1 MSTLY
6 IRHPSKAASDADTIL
21 EVPPCLFALVADN
34 GVIEREGSAALAVL
48 SDAIRQA
55 KRVVLL
61 LAASDVS
68 LLRVKVPPLSIARL
82 KAALPNLVEDQLMSD
97 PADCV
102 FVAGPLSDGLRTV
115 AVVQRAWLESLSSAL
130 TAQGARQLTVLPA
143 QLCLPY
149 QAEAGAATAAIAEC
163 AHETDITL
171 RLSQQDGIGLS
182 VTASGN
188 TARQEVIAA
197 LRTIVPQ
204 AALTLYVP
212 AASVDSY
219 QQVAS
224 EANDAGLNVLPDSWS
239 HWVAGA
245 NNLGLD
251 LMAGLG
257 AGAGPQIDWRPW
269 RWPFGLALLLILVNL
284 FGLNL
289 DWLRMKREA
298 NLLRAGMTQTF
309 QATFP
314 KEQVIVDPMAQM
326 RQKLAAAKHDAGQ
339 LAADDFTALA
349 ATFGAAWASVMQSG
363 KGAVPAIATL
373 EYRERSL
380 LVRFKPG
387 AEASATEMS
396 AALAARH
403 AALVQTGAGVWQI
416 RSAK

>member
-6 IRHPSKAASDADTIL
+6 IRHPSKAASDADTVL

-34 GVIEREGSAALAVL
+34 GAIEREGSATLAAL

-68 LLRVKVPPLSIARL
+68 LLRVKVPPLSSARL

-97 PADCV
+97 PADCA

-115 AVVQRAWLESLSSAL
+115 AVVQRAWLERLSGAL
-130 TAQGARQLTVLPA
+130 TVQGARQLTVLPA
-143 QLCLPY
+143 QLCLPH
-149 QAEAGAATAAIAEC
+149 QPGAATAAIAEC

-171 RLSQQDGIGLS
+171 RLSQQEGIGLS
-182 VTASGN
+182 VTASG
-188 TARQEVIAA
+188 AAAMPEVVTT
-197 LRTIVPQ
+197 LRMIVPQ
-204 AALTLYVP
+204 LPLTLYVP
-212 AASVDSY
+212 PASVGSY
-219 QQVAS
+219 QQIAS
-224 EANDAGLNVLPDSWS
+224 ESGDAGLNVLPDSWS
-239 HWVAGA
+239 HWVTGA

-251 LMAGLG
+251 LMVGLG
-257 AGAGPQIDWRPW
+257 AGAGPQTDWRPW
-269 RWPFGLALLLILVNL
+269 RWPLGLALLLLMVNL

-298 NLLRAGMTQTF
+298 GLLRAGMTQTF

-349 ATFGAAWASVMQSG
+349 ATFGDAWSSVMQSR
-363 KGAVPAIATL
+363 KDAVPAIATL

-387 AEASATEMS
+387 ADAPATEMS
-396 AALAARH
+396 AALATRH
-403 AALVQTGAGVWQI
+403 AALAQTGAGVWQI

>member
-6 IRHPSKAASDADTIL
+6 IRHPSQAASDADTAL
-21 EVPPCLFALVADN
+21 GAPPCQFALVADN
-34 GVIEREGSAALAVL
+34 GAIEREGSAALAVL
-48 SDAIRQA
+48 ADAIRQA
-55 KRVVLL
+55 RRVVLL

-68 LLRVKVPPLSIARL
+68 LLRVKVPPLSAAKL

-97 PADCV
+97 PADCA

-115 AVVQRAWLESLSSAL
+115 AVVQRAWLERLSNML
-130 TAQGARQLTVLPA
+130 TEQGARQLTVLPA

-149 QAEAGAATAAIAEC
+149 QAGAATAAIAEC

-171 RLSQQDGIGLS
+171 RLSPQEGIGLA
-182 VTASGN
+182 VTAAG
-188 TARQEVIAA
+188 AAAMQEVSAA
-197 LRTIVPQ
+197 LRMLVPQ
-204 AALTLYVP
+204 APLILYVP
-212 AASVDSY
+212 PASVAAY
-219 QQVAS
+219 QQIVS
-224 EANDAGLNVLPDSWS
+224 DAAVSVLPDGWA

-245 NNLGLD
+245 KDLALD

-257 AGAGPQIDWRPW
+257 ASAGPQTDWRPW
-269 RWPFGLALLLILVNL
+269 RWPLGLALLLILVNL

-309 QATFP
+309 QSTFP

-349 ATFGAAWASVMQSG
+349 ATFGDAWSSVTQAR
-363 KGAVPAIATL
+363 KGAAPAIAAL

-380 LVRFKPG
+380 LLRFKPG
-387 AEASATEMS
+387 AEVPAAELT
-396 AALAARH
+396 AALSARH
-403 AALVQTGAGVWQI
+403 AALSQPSAGVWQI

>member
-6 IRHPSKAASDADTIL
+6 IRHPSKAASDADTVL
-21 EVPPCLFALVADN
+21 EAPPCLFALVADN
-34 GVIEREGSAALAVL
+34 GTIEREGSATLAAL

-68 LLRVKVPPLSIARL
+68 LLRVKVPPLSAARL

-102 FVAGPLSDGLRTV
+102 FAAGPLSDGLRTV
-115 AVVQRAWLESLSSAL
+115 AVVQRAWLERLSGAL
-130 TAQGARQLTVLPA
+130 TDQGARQLTVLPA

-149 QAEAGAATAAIAEC
+149 QPGAATAAIAEC

-182 VTASGN
+182 VTASG
-188 TARQEVIAA
+188 AAAMPEVIAT
-197 LRTIVPQ
+197 LRMIVPQ
-204 AALTLYVP
+204 APLTLYVP
-212 AASVDSY
+212 PASVRAY
-219 QQVAS
+219 QQIAS
-224 EANDAGLNVLPDSWS
+224 ESSDAGLNVLPDSWP

-245 NNLGLD
+245 KNTGLD

-269 RWPFGLALLLILVNL
+269 RWPLGLALLLLMVNL

-298 NLLRAGMTQTF
+298 SLLRAGMTQTF

-339 LAADDFTALA
+339 SAADDFTALA
-349 ATFGAAWASVMQSG
+349 ATFGDAWSSVMQSR
-363 KGAVPAIATL
+363 KGAAPAIAAL

-387 AEASATEMS
+387 AEAPATEMS

-403 AALVQTGAGVWQI
+403 AALAQTGAGVWQI

>member
-6 IRHPSKAASDADTIL
+6 IRHPSKAASDADTVL
-21 EVPPCLFALVADN
+21 EPPPCLFALVADN
-34 GVIEREGSAALAVL
+34 GVIEREGSAALAAL

-55 KRVVLL
+55 RRVVLL

-68 LLRVKVPPLSIARL
+68 LLRVKVPPLSAARL

-115 AVVQRAWLESLSSAL
+115 AVVQRAWLERLSNTL

-143 QLCLPY
+143 QLCLPF
-149 QAEAGAATAAIAEC
+149 QAGAATAAIAEC

-171 RLSQQDGIGLS
+171 RLSQQDGVGLS
-182 VTASGN
+182 VTAAG
-188 TARQEVIAA
+188 AAAMQEVIAA

-204 AALTLYVP
+204 APLTVYVP
-212 AASVDSY
+212 PASMRPY
-219 QQVAS
+219 QQIAS
-224 EANDAGLNVLPDSWS
+224 DAGDPALNVLPDSWA
-239 HWVAGA
+239 HWVSGA
-245 NNLGLD
+245 KNLALD

-257 AGAGPQIDWRPW
+257 ASAGPQIDWRPW
-269 RWPFGLALLLILVNL
+269 RWPLGLALLLILVNL

-309 QATFP
+309 QSTFP
-314 KEQVIVDPMAQM
+314 KEHVIVDPMAQM

-349 ATFGAAWASVMQSG
+349 ATFGDAWTSVMQSR

-387 AEASATEMS
+387 ADVPTTEMT
-396 AALAARH
+396 AALAARN
-403 AALVQTGAGVWQI
+403 AALAQTSAGVWQI

>member
-6 IRHPSKAASDADTIL
+6 IRHPSKAASDADSIL
-21 EVPPCLFALVADN
+21 ELPPCLFALVADN
-34 GVIEREGSAALAVL
+34 GVIEREGSATLAAL

-68 LLRVKVPPLSIARL
+68 LLRVKVPPLSSARL

-115 AVVQRAWLESLSSAL
+115 AVVQRAWLEHLSSAL

-143 QLCLPY
+143 QLCLPH
-149 QAEAGAATAAIAEC
+149 QAGAATAAIAEC
-163 AHETDITL
+163 AHESDITL

-182 VTASGN
+182 VTASG
-188 TARQEVIAA
+188 AAAMPEVVTT
-197 LRTIVPQ
+197 LRMIVPQ
-204 AALTLYVP
+204 LPLTLYVP
-212 AASVDSY
+212 PASVGSY
-219 QQVAS
+219 QQIAS
-224 EANDAGLNVLPDSWS
+224 DANDAGLNVLPDSWS

-257 AGAGPQIDWRPW
+257 ADAGPQIDWRPW
-269 RWPFGLALLLILVNL
+269 RWPLGLALLLLMVNL

-349 ATFGAAWASVMQSG
+349 ATFGAAWSSVMQSG

-380 LVRFKPG
+380 LVRFKSG
-387 AEASATEMS
+387 AEAPVAEMT
-396 AALAARH
+396 AALATRH
-403 AALVQTGAGVWQI
+403 AALEQTSAGVWQI

>member
-6 IRHPSKAASDADTIL
+6 IRHPSKAASDADTVL
-21 EVPPCLFALVADN
+21 EAPPCLFALVADN
-34 GVIEREGSAALAVL
+34 GAIEREGSAALAAL

-55 KRVVLL
+55 RRVVLL

-68 LLRVKVPPLSIARL
+68 LLRVKVPPLSAARL

-115 AVVQRAWLESLSSAL
+115 AVVQRAWLERLSGAL
-130 TAQGARQLTVLPA
+130 TTQGARQLTVLPA

-149 QAEAGAATAAIAEC
+149 QAGAATAAIADC

-182 VTASGN
+182 VTASG
-188 TARQEVIAA
+188 AAAMPEVIAA
-197 LRTIVPQ
+197 LRMIVPQ
-204 AALTLYVP
+204 APLTVYVP
-212 AASVDSY
+212 PASVGSY
-219 QQVAS
+219 QQIAS
-224 EANDAGLNVLPDSWS
+224 EANDAGLRVLPDGWA
-239 HWVAGA
+239 HWVSGSS
-245 NNLGLD
+245 NFGLD

-269 RWPFGLALLLILVNL
+269 RWPLGLALLLLLVNL

-298 NLLRAGMTQTF
+298 SLLRAGMTQTF

-314 KEQVIVDPMAQM
+314 KEHVIVDPMAQM

-349 ATFGAAWASVMQSG
+349 ATFGAAWSSVAQSR

-380 LVRFKPG
+380 LVRFKSG
-387 AEASATEMS
+387 AEAPVAEMS
-396 AALAARH
+396 AALATRH
-403 AALVQTGAGVWQI
+403 AALEQTSAGVWQI
-416 RSAK
+416 RGAK